1 MQNQTILDEAWLRLA
16 ALAARPDAASI
27 RALFAA
33 DPERARRF
41 TATLDDLTVDVSK
54 TSIDGEALVALLDLA
69 HQAGVNGFR
78 QRLFAGAP
86 VNATEG
92 RAAMHMALRAPA
104 DAGLRAALP
113 GGIDDASQLA
123 AAERAK
129 MRAFVARV
137 HDGSLRG
144 ATGERF
150 EAVLNIGIGG
160 SDLGPRMATEAL
172 TLAHGAHLRT
182 RFLSNVDATGF
193 AALARELDPARTLVL
208 VASKTFTTLE
218 TMENAS
224 AARAWVAGALGE
236 AAVAAHFAALS
247 TNLKAVA
254 SFGIAPE
261 HVFGF
266 RDWVGGRYSLW
277 SSVGL
282 SIALAAGWDA
292 FQAMLDGGWAMDRHF
307 RDADFANN
315 LPVLLALVDVWHIN
329 VMGYRTRCVLAYDD
343 RLRRFP
349 AYLQQLEMESNGK
362 SVTLDG
368 STVDRPTCPVI
379 FGEPGTDAQHSFM
392 QLVHQ
397 GTQVVPVDFL
407 LAAIPDHDRPAAH
420 LALAANAFAQAEALL
435 RGKTEAEVR
444 AEMAAT
450 LATPAMID
458 AVAPHRVFTGNRP
471 STTILF
477 RRLDGFTLGRLIALY
492 EHKTAVLGA
501 IWTINSFDQWG
512 VELGKVLAGG
522 ILPELSRGA
531 KRRPHDGSTAALI
544 ARFKALRSEA

>member
-1 MQNQTILDEAWLRLA
+1 MENETILGEAWLRLA
-16 ALAARPDAASI
+16 GFATRPDAGAI
-27 RALFAA
+27 RPLFAA

-69 HQAGVNGFR
+69 HAAGVDGFR
-78 QRLFAGAP
+78 RRLFAGAA
-86 VNATEG
+86 VNSTEG
-92 RAAMHMALRAPA
+92 RAAMHMALRGPA
-104 DAGLRAALP
+104 DARLLATLP
-113 GGIDDASQLA
+113 GGIDDASRLA
-123 AAERAK
+123 AAERET
-129 MRAFVARV
+129 MRDFVAGV
-137 HDGSLRG
+137 HDGTLRG
-144 ATGERF
+144 ATGEPF
-150 EAVLNIGIGG
+150 DAVLNIGIGG

-172 TLAHGAHLRT
+172 TLAQGGKMRA
-182 RFLSNVDATGF
+182 RFLSNVDGTGF

-218 TMENAS
+218 TMENAR

-236 AAVAAHFAALS
+236 VAVATHFAALS

-254 SFGIAPE
+254 AFGIAPE
-261 HVFGF
+261 RVFGF

-277 SSVGL
+277 SPVGL
-282 SIALAAGWDA
+282 SIALAAGWEV
-292 FQAMLDGGWAMDRHF
+292 FQAMLDGAWAMDRHF
-307 RDADFANN
+307 RETDFAEN

-329 VMGYRTRCVLAYDD
+329 VMGYRSHCALAYDD

-368 STVDRPTCPVI
+368 LKVERATCPVI

-407 LAAIPDHDRPAAH
+407 LAATPDHDRPAAH
-420 LALAANAFAQAEALL
+420 FVLAANAFAQAEALL

-444 AEMAAT
+444 AEMAASGASPGT
-450 LATPAMID
+450 IE
-458 AVAPHRVFTGNRP
+458 AVAPHRVFSGDRP
-471 STTILF
+471 SVTILF

-492 EHKTAVLGA
+492 EHKVAVLGA
-501 IWTINSFDQWG
+501 IWGINSFDQWG

-522 ILPELSRGA
+522 ILPELAGRAKPGA
-531 KRRPHDGSTAALI
+531 HDGSTAALI
-544 ARFKALRSEA
+544 ARFKALRGGK